1 MPDPTNPNT
10 PATTASNPMA
20 SAPSWEQFV
29 TQYYRP
35 VAQSPFIRRQQRD
48 PTLLDPFTNT
58 ASPFGGI
65 LNFQPRD
72 PNAGWMSLFGSGLLG
87 QYGIEDRGQWMEA
100 QRRQRGVDILQQ
112 VFRDWQFQQMQQ
124 QQQGQPQQQPTEAQA
139 VQPNPEPQT
148 PANQIRTPA
157 QIIAAFQQSAASTP
171 QPLGSYASL
180 LAAMNAVPQQAA
192 QQQMDPLAS
201 WIMQY
206 LRG

>member
-1 MPDPTNPNT
+1 
-10 PATTASNPMA
+10 MA
-20 SAPSWEQFV
+20 SAPSWDQFV

-112 VFRDWQFQQMQQ
+112 VFRDWQLQQMQQ

-139 VQPNPEPQT
+139 VQPQ
-148 PANQIRTPA
+148 QQTPA
-157 QIIAAFQQSAASTP
+157 QILSAFSQVASSNP
-171 QPLGSYASL
+171 QPLGNYASL

-192 QQQMDPLAS
+192 QQQVDPLAS